1 LSGTPVPLQAP
12 PPVLAALAEVH
23 TLSAAQALALHG
35 QPQVLFVDIRE
46 AAELQREGLVPGAAV
61 APRGVLEFWVD
72 PASEW
77 HRPEFSQ
84 PGVQLVLYCALG
96 WRSALAAKTL
106 QDMGVPRVSHVGG
119 GLAAWKAAG
128 GPVAPQPPKA

>member
-1 LSGTPVPLQAP
+1 M
-12 PPVLAALAEVH
+12 VLDALAEVH
-23 TLSAAQALALHG
+23 TLDAAQALALHG
-35 QPQVLFVDIRE
+35 QPLVLFVDIRE
-46 AAELQREGLVPGAAV
+46 AVELQREGVVPGAAV
-61 APRGVLEFWVD
+61 APRGLLEFWAD

-77 HRPEFSQ
+77 HRPLFSQ

-106 QDMGVPRVSHVGG
+106 QDMGLPRVSHLGG

-128 GPVAPQPPKA
+128 GPVTAQVPAK